1 MSALEESKVSIVL
14 WLLCF
19 SIFFTSSL
27 QANELTTPSKEEGEM
42 RMVPLLEE
50 KFMVQKDFAC
60 LYLVALQSTAT
71 SQIDP
76 LVIAPSLPNLAI
88 ALVATSDIFH
98 WIEESKST
106 S

>member
-14 WLLCF
+14 WLLFF

-50 KFMVQKDFAC
+50 KYMDFAC

-71 SQIDP
+71 FQIDP